1 MKGERFIEKGEDYR
15 TIMLLCRE
23 KPQILLGFLILGS
36 IIFTGVNKMDKERIL
51 IVEDDKHIAKLV
63 KFNLEKSGYEC
74 FMAATGEAALTILNK
89 EQIDLVI
96 LDIML
101 PKMDGF
107 EVCKKIKQDKRLS
120 SIPIIMLT
128 AKSEEVDR
136 VLGLELGADDYV
148 VKPFSPRELVLRV
161 KAIIRRGESE
171 EISKDILRV
180 GRIKIDIPEH
190 KVTVDKKGI
199 ELTVMEFKLLVTL
212 IQRKGRLQSRD
223 RLLTDVWDI
232 DTEVTTR
239 TIDTHIKRL
248 RQKLGK
254 MGEMIET
261 VRGIGYRFNE
271 GT

>member
-1 MKGERFIEKGEDYR
+1 M
-15 TIMLLCRE
+15 
-23 KPQILLGFLILGS
+23 
-36 IIFTGVNKMDKERIL
+36 NKERIL

-74 FMAATGEAALTILNK
+74 FTAATGEAALTVLNK

-107 EVCKKIKQDKRLS
+107 EVCKEIKQDKRLS
-120 SIPIIMLT
+120 FVPVIMLT

-161 KAIIRRGESE
+161 KAIMRRGTKPE
-171 EISKDILRV
+171 EATKDILRV
-180 GRIKIDIPEH
+180 GRIKVDIPEH
-190 KVTVDKKGI
+190 KVTVDKKEV

-212 IQRKGRLQSRD
+212 IQRRGRLQSRE

-254 MGEMIET
+254 TGKMIET
-261 VRGIGYRFNE
+261 VRGIGYRFSE
-271 GT
+271 GA